1 VHFETSRIIQTVVS
15 GLEEMRAVYS
25 MGGGNT
31 TILDVRHKADHSLR
45 FTWLLIWTTKI
56 EG

>member
-1 VHFETSRIIQTVVS
+1 MHFETSRIIQTVVS

-31 TILDVRHKADHSLR
+31 TILDVRHRADHSLR
-45 FTWLLIWTTKI
+45 FTWLLIWTTLT